1 MSGSISSLGSLSAVE
16 VSDRRSGNS
25 AGSVS
30 TTTTSDH
37 AVTTQR
43 SGADKPPY
51 TLNPLPRVDPDL
63 GLTVLEFYNT
73 QNELEYSVPSSRQL
87 AAYQAAMQSGGTQT
101 ADASQTGASQAG
113 TSLAG
118 SAAKH
123 IGSGSQAAG

>member
-16 VSDRRSGNS
+16 VSNRQSGSS

-30 TTTTSDH
+30 TTTTSEQ
-37 AVTTQR
+37 ALATQA
-43 SGADKPPY
+43 SSADKPPY

-87 AAYQAAMQSGGTQT
+87 AAYQAAMHSGSTQT
-101 ADASQTGASQAG
+101 G
-113 TSLAG
+113 TKS
-118 SAAKH
+118 
-123 IGSGSQAAG
+123 

>member
-1 MSGSISSLGSLSAVE
+1 MSGTISSLGSLSPVE
-16 VSDRRSGNS
+16 ANGRRSD
-25 AGSVS
+25 GSVTAAA
-30 TTTTSDH
+30 TTTPT
-37 AVTTQR
+37 AATPTAE
-43 SGADKPPY
+43 ADKPPY

-113 TSLAG
+113 PSQAG
-118 SAAKH
+118 GAAKH

>member
-16 VSDRRSGNS
+16 VSNRQSGSS

-30 TTTTSDH
+30 TTTTSEQ
-37 AVTTQR
+37 ALATQA
-43 SGADKPPY
+43 SSADKPPY

-87 AAYQAAMQSGGTQT
+87 AAYQAAMDSGSTTQT
-101 ADASQTGASQAG
+101 DSSPAG
-113 TSLAG
+113 GSTSESDPTSRSAG
-118 SAAKH
+118 
-123 IGSGSQAAG
+123 